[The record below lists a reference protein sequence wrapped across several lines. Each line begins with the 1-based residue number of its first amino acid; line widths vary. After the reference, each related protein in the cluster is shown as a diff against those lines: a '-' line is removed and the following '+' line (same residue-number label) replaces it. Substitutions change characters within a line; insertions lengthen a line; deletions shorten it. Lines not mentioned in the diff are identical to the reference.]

1 TTITCEVGSSAT
13 LNVSGEAT
21 CLVTY
26 DSTSGSPHAITA
38 EYSGDA
44 NYNTSTSNQ
53 VDQAVDPADS
63 STALVSSANPSV
75 VGDQVTYTATVSGP
89 GTLPTGSVVFKDGVT
104 TITCEVGSSST
115 SHVWGEATC
124 LVTYDSTSGSPH
136 AITAEYSG
144 DANYNTSTS
153 NQVD

>member
-53 VDQAVDPADS
+53 VDQAVDAADS
-63 STALVSSANPSV
+63 TTALVSAANPSV
-75 VGDQVTYTATVSGP
+75 VGGQVTYTATVSG
-89 GTLPTGSVVFKDGVT
+89 TGVAA
-104 TITCEVGSSST
+104 VG
-115 SHVWGEATC
+115 WGEEGYAR
-124 LVTYDSTSGSPH
+124 VS
-136 AITAEYSG
+136 
-144 DANYNTSTS
+144 
-153 NQVD
+153 